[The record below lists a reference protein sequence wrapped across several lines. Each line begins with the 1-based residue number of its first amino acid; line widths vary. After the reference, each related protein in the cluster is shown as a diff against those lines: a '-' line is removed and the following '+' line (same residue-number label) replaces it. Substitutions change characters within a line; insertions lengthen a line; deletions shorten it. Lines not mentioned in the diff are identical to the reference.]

1 MHHIVR
7 TSIGVIAAI
16 ASYPLQAEDA
26 TSIRMPKVG
35 DVTEFSAGCKRWEVK
50 ELDRAGYLISQCGGL
65 IAYRSI
71 ANGYNLRKVTSAD
84 GTLLADF
91 NPYQP
96 LVELPLEVGKK
107 WKQFYY
113 NWKLPRGQRLAID
126 ALCRV
131 IAFETVTVTA
141 GALPAYRVDCASV
154 WAVHDVTGIVH
165 GTIWYSPEI
174 GAVIKYTSQDMP
186 GQNFEL
192 TAYSLQ

>member
-1 MHHIVR
+1 MKNPVLTLI
-7 TSIGVIAAI
+7 SVIAAI
-16 ASYPLQAEDA
+16 VSYPLHAEDVA
-26 TSIRMPKVG
+26 PMRSPKVG

-50 ELDRAGYLISQCGGL
+50 EVDRGGYLISQCGGL
-65 IAYRSI
+65 TAYRSI

-113 NWKLPRGQRLAID
+113 NWKLPRGQRVAID

-131 IAFETVTVTA
+131 IAFETVQVAA

-154 WAVHDVTGIVH
+154 WAVHDVTGIIH
-165 GTIWYSPEI
+165 GTIWYSPQI
-174 GAVIKYTSQDMP
+174 GAVVKYTSQDMP